1 MKTRIVAFI
10 FGAAAGSVITWFVTK
25 KYYEKIAQE
34 EIDSVTEVF
43 SKRHDNTESESEP
56 EQPEESD
63 ADISEDESEEEDWDQ
78 ETKLEYLQIASQYA
92 DDLTIEERSKAKP
105 VVISPDEFGEDHS
118 YDQIELVY
126 YADGILADERDIIS
140 NIADIVGEDFESHF
154 GEYEDDS
161 VYIRNDRL
169 RSEYAIIKDERSF
182 YDVFKEMIP
191 KDFDRDFAED

>member
-1 MKTRIVAFI
+1 MKTRIVTFI
-10 FGAAAGSVITWFVTK
+10 FGVAAGSVITWFVTK
-25 KYYEKIAQE
+25 KRYEKIAQE
-34 EIDSVTEVF
+34 EIDSVKEVF
-43 SKRHDNTESESEP
+43 SKRRDKIESEAESE
-56 EQPEESD
+56 QSEESD
-63 ADISEDESEEEDWDQ
+63 ADISEDEPEEDDWDQ
-78 ETKLEYLQIASQYA
+78 ETELEYLQIASQYA

-105 VVISPDEFGEDHS
+105 IVISPDEFGEDHS

-191 KDFDRDFAED
+191 KDFDRGFAED

>member
-25 KYYEKIAQE
+25 KHYEKIAQE
-34 EIDSVTEVF
+34 EIDSVKEVF
-43 SKRHDNTESESEP
+43 SKRRDKIESEP
-56 EQPEESD
+56 ESEQPEESD
-63 ADISEDESEEEDWDQ
+63 AGISEDEPEEDDWDQ
-78 ETKLEYLQIASQYA
+78 ETELEYLQIASQYA

-105 VVISPDEFGEDHS
+105 IVISPDEFGEDHS

-191 KDFDRDFAED
+191 KDIDRDFAED

>member
-25 KYYEKIAQE
+25 KHYEKIAQE
-34 EIDSVTEVF
+34 EIDSVKEVF
-43 SKRHDNTESESEP
+43 SKRRNKTESESEP
-56 EQPEESD
+56 D
-63 ADISEDESEEEDWDQ
+63 ADISEDEPEEDDWDQ
-78 ETKLEYLQIASQYA
+78 ETELEYLQIASQYA
-92 DDLTIEERSKAKP
+92 DDLTIEKRSKAKP
-105 VVISPDEFGEDHS
+105 IVISPGKFGEDHS

-169 RSEYAIIKDERSF
+169 RAEYAIIKDERSF

>member
-25 KYYEKIAQE
+25 KHYEKIAQE
-34 EIDSVTEVF
+34 EIDSVKEVF
-43 SKRHDNTESESEP
+43 SKRHDKIESEP
-56 EQPEESD
+56 ESEQPEESD
-63 ADISEDESEEEDWDQ
+63 ADISEDEPEEDWDQ
-78 ETKLEYLQIASQYA
+78 ETELEYLQIASQYD

-105 VVISPDEFGEDHS
+105 VIISPDEFGEDHS

-182 YDVFKEMIP
+182 YDVFKETIP

>member
-1 MKTRIVAFI
+1 MKTRIVTFI
-10 FGAAAGSVITWFVTK
+10 FGVAAGSVITWFVTK
-25 KYYEKIAQE
+25 KRYEKIAQE
-34 EIDSVTEVF
+34 EIDSVKEVF
-43 SKRHDNTESESEP
+43 SKRHDKIESEAESE
-56 EQPEESD
+56 QSEESD
-63 ADISEDESEEEDWDQ
+63 ADISEDEPEEDDWDQ
-78 ETKLEYLQIASQYA
+78 ETELEYLQIASQYA

-105 VVISPDEFGEDHS
+105 IVISPDEFGEDHS

-191 KDFDRDFAED
+191 KDFDRGFAED